1 MASEP
6 SASLHIDSS
15 TTLHPPTNNGSPSDL
30 GFGRQP
36 SEKDNVLIESALADA
51 MEAMVASDSEDYE
64 ESEEGDEDED
74 EDEDED

>member
-1 MASEP
+1 
-6 SASLHIDSS
+6 
-15 TTLHPPTNNGSPSDL
+15 L

-36 SEKDNVLIESALADA
+36 SEKENVLIESALADA